1 MKLTFLGAT
10 GTVTGSKYLITHH
23 SKKILVDCGLFQGYK
38 ALRLRNWNK
47 LPIEPAQ
54 IDAVI
59 ITHAHIDHT
68 GYLPLLVKNGFKG
81 NIYATPGTFALSS
94 ILLPDSGYLQEKDAE
109 HANWRGSSKHH
120 PALPLY
126 TEEDAK
132 RALTHFVCIGF
143 DKPHNLADDLS
154 FSFLRAGH
162 IIGSSF
168 VKIKQDN
175 TSVLFTGDM
184 GRLHDPIM
192 KPPVPIDR
200 VDYLIIESTYGNRT
214 HDTVDPE
221 IKLEE
226 IINQTIKRGGS
237 VIIPA
242 FAVGRAQTLL
252 YYIYRLK
259 QANKIPPIPVFLDS
273 PMAIDATKIFCDFNN
288 EHRISE
294 NLCENFCDVATL
306 VNTIEES
313 KQLDIQKLPK
323 IIISASGMA
332 EGGRILHHLQ
342 AYASDH
348 RNTILFTGYQAGGT
362 RGARIINQE
371 QAVKIYGE
379 MVPIHAQIEVLTSLS
394 AHADRNELLEWCK
407 HFTVPPH
414 KTFITHGEPQAAESF
429 KILLE
434 EELNWNCMIP
444 TYLQTETLGDG

>member
-68 GYLPLLVKNGFKG
+68 GYLPLLVKNGFRG
-81 NIYATPGTFALSS
+81 NIYATPGTLALSS

-120 PALPLY
+120 QALPLY

-132 RALTHFVCIGF
+132 RALTHFVSIDF
-143 DKPHNLADDLS
+143 DKPHDLADDLS

-168 VKIKQDN
+168 VKIKKNN

-252 YYIYRLK
+252 YYIYQLK
-259 QANKIPPIPVFLDS
+259 QANRIPSIPVFLDS
-273 PMAIDATKIFCDFNN
+273 PMAIDATKIFCDFHN

-294 NLCENFCDVATL
+294 HLCEKFCDVATL
-306 VNTIEES
+306 VNTVEDS
-313 KQLDIQKLPK
+313 KQLDIHKYPK

-348 RNTILFTGYQAGGT
+348 RNTILFTGFQAGGT
-362 RGARIINQE
+362 RGARIINKE
-371 QAVKIYGE
+371 QLVKIYGE
-379 MVPIHAQIEVLTSLS
+379 MVPIHAQIEVITSIS
-394 AHADRNELLEWCK
+394 AHADRNELLAWCK
-407 HFTVPPH
+407 QFKVPPH

-429 KILLE
+429 KNLLE
-434 EELNWNCMIP
+434 EELNWHCIVP
-444 TYLQTETLGDG
+444 AYLQTETLGDG